1 MRAVLSLGSNLG
13 NSAEILSSAAEALNE
28 VSEVISLSSFFQTRP
43 VGGPPQP
50 DFLNAVIIIETNL
63 EPEELLMVAQAIE
76 VAHGR
81 ERTVDTVKWGPRSLD
96 IDLIKCDEMHI
107 NSPELTIPHPRAHE
121 RGFVL
126 QPWIEIDPTATL
138 PGFGPISHL
147 LESGALT
154 E

>member
-1 MRAVLSLGSNLG
+1 M
-13 NSAEILSSAAEALNE
+13 
-28 VSEVISLSSFFQTRP
+28 
-43 VGGPPQP
+43 GGPPQP

-63 EPEELLMVAQAIE
+63 EPEELLIVAQAIE
-76 VAHGR
+76 AAHGR

-96 IDLIKCDEMHI
+96 IDLIKCDEMYI
-107 NSPELTIPHPRAHE
+107 DSPELTIPHPRAHE

-126 QPWIEIDPTATL
+126 QPWVEIDPTATL